1 MIYLKQDL
9 KKNKSLN
16 FILFYIKYNTTFK
29 TYFTGLH
36 LINLKKN
43 IFFLQQ
49 PTEKKLSQNI
59 SFIT

>member
-43 IFFLQQ
+43 FFF
-49 PTEKKLSQNI
+49 TA
-59 SFIT
+59 TY